1 MLQRIQT
8 VYLAITFVLSLLLF
22 FIPFAGFD
30 LLGVTSKAGEVL
42 SESYSFTVVG
52 LHKSLVGSDAAAAT
66 STSVYAYSISLMI
79 LEIVILLVNIIGIG
93 LYKKRIFQMRFNTLN
108 ILLNL
113 GFYPLFFLF
122 AWTVSERIASDLG
135 VTVSISYYFPIVFP
149 VVNMLLTYLAIRAIG
164 KDEALIRSLD
174 RIR

>member
-8 VYLAITFVLSLLLF
+8 VYLLITFVLSSLLF
-22 FIPFAGFD
+22 FIPFAGLDFVGSNSEGV
-30 LLGVTSKAGEVL
+30 LLNEYVYKVIGLRESVEVDGVVTSSWYAI
-42 SESYSFTVVG
+42 S
-52 LHKSLVGSDAAAAT
+52 AALLA
-66 STSVYAYSISLMI
+66 
-79 LEIVILLVNIIGIG
+79 LEIVVLLCNIVGIG
-93 LYKKRIFQMRFNTLN
+93 LYKNRIFQMRFNTLS

-122 AWTVSERIASDLG
+122 AWSSSERLSAELNVDF
-135 VTVSISYYFPIVFP
+135 SIHYYLPIVFP
-149 VVNMLLTYLAIRAIG
+149 LINMLLTYLAIRAIG

>member
-52 LHKSLVGSDAAAAT
+52 LHESLMDGDEAAT
-66 STSVYAYSISLMI
+66 PKGVYAYSIPLMI